1 MKQAFVD
8 AAEVVA
14 LLKGDAEDVLALL
27 LGRDVV
33 RVHGDDVVVPL
44 LLGLQN
50 LQGLGGVI
58 RGDDA
63 VGDLVFQVTGGV
75 SVADIAEGRPVA
87 VGAEAVR
94 PPGPDVG
101 AGHGG
106 KVGVGLHE
114 EGLAVLRR
122 QGQAQGRPGGG
133 NVLEAGGGGQARGL
147 PQLPHQL
154 PGVEGVQEVDVPRA
168 AVQHPEGQISAP
180 RPGEVRG
187 LLVGVAAVFQFE
199 FLHWALLKASCA

>member
-1 MKQAFVD
+1 M
-8 AAEVVA
+8 A
-14 LLKGDAEDVLALL
+14 LLKGDAEDILALL

-44 LLGLQN
+44 LLGLQD

-63 VGDLVFQVTGGV
+63 VGDLIFQVAGSIG
-75 SVADIAEGRPVA
+75 VADVAEGRPVA

-106 KVGVGLHE
+106 KGGVGLHE
-114 EGLAVLRR
+114 EGSPVLRR
-122 QGQAQGRPGGG
+122 QGQAQGHPGGG
-133 NVLEAGGGGQARGL
+133 DVLEAGGGGQARCL

-154 PGVEGVQEVDVPRA
+154 PGVEGVQKIDVARA
-168 AVQHPEGQISAP
+168 AVQHPEGQLPAS

-199 FLHWALLKASCA
+199 FLHVALLRASCA